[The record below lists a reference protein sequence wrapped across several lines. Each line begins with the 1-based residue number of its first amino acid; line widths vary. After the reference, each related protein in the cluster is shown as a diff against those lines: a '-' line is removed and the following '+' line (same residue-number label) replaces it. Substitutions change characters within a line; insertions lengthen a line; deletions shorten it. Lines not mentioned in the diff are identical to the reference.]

1 MTTDRKTWNS
11 LIVSRGFYSYG
22 FLFFIMG
29 TITAL
34 TTQVKNADRISVFV
48 DGEFACGLAL
58 EVAAGLRVGQT
69 ITPAELAALERREEI
84 HRARERAI
92 ALLARRPRSA
102 NEIARQLR
110 RHQHDDEVIQHAIEN
125 LTAAGL
131 LDDNAFAA
139 FWVEQRDTF
148 RPRSR
153 LALRQELNQ
162 KGLEREVVSEALEG
176 LDEIEAARR
185 VARKQAGRWRELPEA
200 EFRAKLTRYLLRH
213 GYPYDVV
220 NEVVSETWLAL
231 KPDDDN

>member
-1 MTTDRKTWNS
+1 
-11 LIVSRGFYSYG
+11 
-22 FLFFIMG
+22 MG

-34 TTQVKNADRISVFV
+34 TAQVKNPERVSVFI
-48 DGEFACGLAL
+48 DGAFACGLAF
-58 EVAAGLRVGQT
+58 EVAAGLRVGQS
-69 ITPAELAALERREEI
+69 ITTAELAALERREEV
-84 HRARERAI
+84 HHARERAVG
-92 ALLARRPRSA
+92 LLARRPRSA
-102 NEIARQLR
+102 DEITRQLR
-110 RHQHDDEVIQHAIEN
+110 RHQHDDDVIQLVIDD

-131 LDDNAFAA
+131 IDDTAFAA

-162 KGLEREVVSEALEG
+162 KGLEREVVAEALEG

-200 EFRAKLTRYLLRH
+200 EWRAKLTRYLLRH

-231 KPDDDN
+231 KPDDES